1 MNMLTKLFPGSLM
14 AVKSSLK
21 FVLWNAAL
29 LPLLYYSCPYN
40 IHVSVI
46 FHMLFVAPY
55 INISFKKATAVFE
68 AW

>member
-1 MNMLTKLFPGSLM
+1 MNTLTKLFPESPM

-40 IHVSVI
+40 IDVSVI
-46 FHMLFVAPY
+46 CHMLFVAPY
-55 INISFKKATAVFE
+55 INISFKKATAALE